1 MRLFKKKKKDI
12 VVKQK
17 MNFDDVHMLLNIKT
31 ICHYEFMTGKHFFSN
46 DMNEEDMIH
55 LLYSMLVVNNPAYD
69 ISYSVF
75 KIMLEDERVLA
86 WALREGKNVK
96 KKMENMFGQKSKN
109 NTEETDKQTD
119 ISVTD
124 IATYLVV
131 QHHMDI
137 NYVMFKMDLWE
148 ISAYISA
155 ANKDSQ
161 FKLEN
166 DRLWT
171 YLTILPQIDGKKMKS
186 PQQLI
191 KFSWEEK
198 DDKKEELEKNTAAAM
213 SFLGGNMTGD
223 KEEE

>member
-55 LLYSMLVVNNPAYD
+55 LLYSMLVVNNPTYD

-86 WALREGKNVK
+86 WAFREGKNVK

-213 SFLGGNMTGD
+213 SFLGGNLTEN

>member
-55 LLYSMLVVNNPAYD
+55 LLYSMLVVNNPSYD

>member
-55 LLYSMLVVNNPAYD
+55 LLYSMLVVNNPSYD

-86 WALREGKNVK
+86 WAFREGKNVK
-96 KKMENMFGQKSKN
+96 KKMENMFGQKGKN

-213 SFLGGNMTGD
+213 SFLGGNLTEN